1 MWDGP
6 GAKSPIV
13 ADLWLQFSA
22 DLTVSSLQ
30 LNRTTVENVFLT
42 WFTAWMWEK
51 PPHSPPQPSLIN
63 DQILAKVP
71 SQQSGKNTQ
80 SLFLSGKSKCLHYK
94 RWLEGRAGL
103 LEPRRALLSAKR
115 RCGGHP
121 ESSPGPTQR
130 VQLHVQ
136 VHSGQSAVGR
146 TAGTARAL
154 SHDICYC
161 FLVSFLWIQ
170 EGFLFKRLNIK
181 SVILRYNWFLQM
193 CVCVCGCGLYY
204 TLYLTVLYLNVLI
217 QPCYWNLSLN
227 SFIQVTWSDCFHYR
241 H

>member
-42 WFTAWMWEK
+42 WFTAWTWEK

-103 LEPRRALLSAKR
+103 LEPWRALLSAKR

-121 ESSPGPTQR
+121 ESSPGRLSESSSTSRFTLVNQPWE
-130 VQLHVQ
+130 
-136 VHSGQSAVGR
+136 GQ
-146 TAGTARAL
+146 
-154 SHDICYC
+154 
-161 FLVSFLWIQ
+161 Q
-170 EGFLFKRLNIK
+170 EQPELYLMT
-181 SVILRYNWFLQM
+181 SVIVF
-193 CVCVCGCGLYY
+193 
-204 TLYLTVLYLNVLI
+204 
-217 QPCYWNLSLN
+217 
-227 SFIQVTWSDCFHYR
+227 
-241 H
+241 